1 MKFGCCKKYGYLE
14 TGAKKRTGILLD
26 ITKLV
31 APRVKTQARGQNNW
45 SRALK

>member
-1 MKFGCCKKYGYLE
+1 MGKKKQ
-14 TGAKKRTGILLD
+14 TGFLLD

-31 APRVKTQARGQNNW
+31 APRVKTQARGQNDW